1 MTSNSRL
8 NLDQLSQNPVAARGW
23 QMETVSSADYIAA
36 LDRSAANPPAEIQ
49 AQVVYVTALAKKTIR
64 ELETGVA
71 STTGPESSFT
81 KMKADAQVWKDWTV
95 SHCSPDIAAKWDP
108 KNL

>member
-23 QMETVSSADYIAA
+23 QKETVSAADYIAA
-36 LDRSAANPPAEIQ
+36 LDRSAANPPAEIRD
-49 AQVVYVTALAKKTIR
+49 QVARLTTFAK
-64 ELETGVA
+64 TGVQELTTGVQ
-71 STTGPESSFT
+71 STTTPTFTLESL
-81 KMKADAQVWKDWTV
+81 KGDAQVWRDWTT